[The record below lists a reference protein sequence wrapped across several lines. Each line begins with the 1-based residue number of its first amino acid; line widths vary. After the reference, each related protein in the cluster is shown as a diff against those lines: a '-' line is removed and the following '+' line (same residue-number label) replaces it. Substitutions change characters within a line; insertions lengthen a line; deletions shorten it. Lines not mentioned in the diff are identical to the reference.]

1 MHLCYKKYSSWQF
14 SDSFRDRT
22 SKGQIWIKYILTVM
36 TKKRFGIASSS
47 NSNLKIIIIWLHPYK
62 RMLWMLDFLIFFQS
76 CPSNIPENG
85 VKCQCTM
92 SVQGNNV
99 KHIFHTIFYLPT
111 FSSNFTLFECFQNL
125 TDIIRSRLLWKF
137 FTIFLNTI
145 WVQSIFSSVLLM
157 FSLLLPTG
165 PKNLNW
171 ENS

>member
-1 MHLCYKKYSSWQF
+1 MHLCYKKYSSWQI

-62 RMLWMLDFLIFFQS
+62 RMLWMLDFWYFFQS
-76 CPSNIPENG
+76 CPSNIPEND

-111 FSSNFTLFECFQNL
+111 ISSNFKRIFFPYWVLSKLNWHHKIPFTLNYYTF
-125 TDIIRSRLLWKF
+125 
-137 FTIFLNTI
+137 FLNTI
-145 WVQSIFSSVLLM
+145 WVHLAF
-157 FSLLLPTG
+157 
-165 PKNLNW
+165 
-171 ENS
+171 